1 MVNNSRLIFDYGA
14 VSVTG
19 NVRTSNQDSAYA
31 GPNLLLVADGMG
43 GHAGGDIASTIT
55 VTTLSPLDALA
66 APRGILRTRLDVK
79 QATNALENGIEQVYN
94 EIVDAV
100 QKNFELSGMGT
111 TVTAILRAD
120 DSFVT
125 AHLGDSRAYLLHN
138 GELTQLTTDHTFV
151 QHLVD
156 SGKITQEEA
165 RVHPRKNVVM
175 RVLGDF
181 DVDYMPDL
189 SFRLIQRGDRYLL
202 SSDGV
207 SGVLDDDTMRTVLLE
222 VQNPEEAA
230 RRLVDLAIEAGSTD
244 NCTAVVADVVD
255 SRTKNKS
262 YSQTP
267 NFLGATHNSIQE
279 YLETIVD
286 SEPSR
291 AAENAE
297 DEKTAVAET
306 GAQEDKVS
314 RIHALIRKLTNRGD
328 AGED

>member
-1 MVNNSRLIFDYGA
+1 MTTTSKLIFNYGA
-14 VSVTG
+14 VSITG
-19 NVRTSNQDSAYA
+19 NVRPSNQDSAYA

-55 VTTLSPLDALA
+55 ATTLSPLDEIASA
-66 APRGILRTRLDVK
+66 RGILRTRLDVK
-79 QATNALENGIEQVYN
+79 QATNALENGIEQVYT
-94 EIVDAV
+94 EIVNAARA
-100 QKNFELSGMGT
+100 QGELAGMGT
-111 TVTAILRAD
+111 TITAILRAD

-125 AHLGDSRAYLLHN
+125 AHLGDSRAYLFHE

-189 SFRLIQRGDRYLL
+189 SFRPIAKGDRYML

-207 SGVLDDDTMRTVLLE
+207 SGVLSDEQIRTILSE
-222 VQNPEEAA
+222 IADPQEAA
-230 RRLVDLAIEAGSTD
+230 QRLVDLALESGSTD
-244 NCTAVVADVVD
+244 NCTAIVADVVD
-255 SRTKNKS
+255 SKVKGKN

-267 NFLGATHNSIQE
+267 NFLGAAHNSIQE
-279 YLETIVD
+279 YLEAVVEA
-286 SEPSR
+286 EP
-291 AAENAE
+291 A
-297 DEKTAVAET
+297 KTAQKTDAEVDNDAKKDAEVSKPRGLFARFKKRGVAR
-306 GAQEDKVS
+306 ED
-314 RIHALIRKLTNRGD
+314 
-328 AGED
+328 